1 MSPPPPSPINPSQ
14 AVERIR
20 EIIVGRHLERL
31 EARVVRL
38 ESSGPHGQI
47 PSQWEERLC
56 TSEARLEAL
65 QQSLQQS
72 LQRLDESNR
81 EQSEARSLQQRGEI
95 QRLAAQIQQVAALKS
110 AADVQPAIDQLEHK
124 LGAWLNHW
132 QGALQAHLND
142 REQRLARQ
150 MREEVATL
158 WESTESQITRL
169 QSRSLDRDMIE
180 ERFSRIAAAAR
191 ALAECAAPLSF
202 GTEYTKP

>member
-1 MSPPPPSPINPSQ
+1 MSPTPPSPLNPSQ

-20 EIIVGRHLERL
+20 EIIVGRHLEKL
-31 EARVVRL
+31 EARVDRL
-38 ESSGPHGQI
+38 ESYGSNGQI

-56 TSEARLEAL
+56 TSEARLE
-65 QQSLQQS
+65 SLHQA

-81 EQSEARSLQQRGEI
+81 GQSEARSLQQREEI
-95 QRLAAQIQQVAALKS
+95 QRLAAQIQQVAAIKS
-110 AADVQPAIDQLEHK
+110 AANVQPAIEQLEHK
-124 LGAWLNHW
+124 LGAWLNNW

-142 REQRLARQ
+142 REQRLVSQ

-158 WESTESQITRL
+158 WETTESQITRL
-169 QSRSLDRDMIE
+169 QSRSLDREMIE